1 MPSFNITSL
10 QATAQSG
17 EMPEQNLT
25 FTVTNES
32 IPAVAMSRRGSDMSD
47 VEGVERADQGSENS
61 LINEYYAQQLEE
73 QSFLDQLPDIST
85 KDLPNDTVCHI
96 CMDEFGS
103 TEDPEPP
110 VKLPCGHVI
119 GRKCISRWLK
129 TKNSCP
135 LCRRVVLPQDKTC
148 HREEYLALHRE
159 EYLALRRLQFSMQ
172 LRLSFLEL
180 MYPRRNSLR
189 RRETLEIRRRNNSL
203 QSRLLYLCVRYP
215 SLAGLGGDE
224 IYEAVA
230 EASLI

>member
-1 MPSFNITSL
+1 
-10 QATAQSG
+10 
-17 EMPEQNLT
+17 MPEQNLT
-25 FTVTNES
+25 FTVSNES
-32 IPAVAMSRRGSDMSD
+32 IPAVAMYGRGSDVSD
-47 VEGVERADQGSENS
+47 VEGVERADLGSENS
-61 LINEYYAQQLEE
+61 LTNEYYAQQQEE

-103 TEDPEPP
+103 SEDPEPP

-119 GRKCISRWLK
+119 GRNCISRWLK
-129 TKNSCP
+129 TNNSCP

-148 HREEYLALHRE
+148 HREEF
-159 EYLALRRLQFSMQ
+159 LALRRLQFSMQ

-180 MYPRRNSLR
+180 LYPRRNSLR

-203 QSRLLYLCVRYP
+203 QSRLRYLCVRYP

-230 EASLI
+230 ESSLI

>member
-1 MPSFNITSL
+1 
-10 QATAQSG
+10 
-17 EMPEQNLT
+17 MPEQNLA

-32 IPAVAMSRRGSDMSD
+32 IPAVAMPGRGSDVSD
-47 VEGVERADQGSENS
+47 VEGVERADLGSENS
-61 LINEYYAQQLEE
+61 LINEYYAQQQEE
-73 QSFLDQLPDIST
+73 PRFLDQLPEIST

-119 GRKCISRWLK
+119 GRNCISRCLK

-135 LCRRVVLPQDKTC
+135 LCRRVVLPQDNSC
-148 HREEYLALHRE
+148 YREEYRTI
-159 EYLALRRLQFSMQ
+159 RRLQFALQ
-172 LRLSFLEL
+172 LQLSFLEV

-189 RRETLEIRRRNNSL
+189 RREALEIRRRNNSL
-203 QSRLLYLCVRYP
+203 QSRLLYLCVLDP
-215 SLAGLGGDE
+215 SLIGLGGDE

-230 EASLI
+230 EEASLI